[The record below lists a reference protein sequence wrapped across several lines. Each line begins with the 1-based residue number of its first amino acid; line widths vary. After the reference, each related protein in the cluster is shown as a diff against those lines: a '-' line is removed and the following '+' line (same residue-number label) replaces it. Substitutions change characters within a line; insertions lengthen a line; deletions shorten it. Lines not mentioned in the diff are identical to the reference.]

1 VKIAFE
7 CLLQQLKSDSSK
19 VRYLTLLL
27 VNELFLRSGYFRM
40 LLVQQ
45 LDHFLEHTIGIRK
58 ELPPPLEMASML
70 KKEALFLV
78 KKWSEMFGEKYKQLV
93 LGYHCTIQIRPP
105 SFIEPEEKAC
115 NQKLQERYQRISLLK
130 LNGIQREMEE
140 IVPDILINLEQM
152 NNCFSI
158 LFPDWFQ
165 ETISRYAYNNRRNSE
180 NPSDTSDKKFN
191 ELFKNHISYTE
202 LENENVDDR
211 LYQESST
218 EESDNEQYNSDHSDK
233 EDSLSTINQV
243 IRRHGLGSSEYEL
256 LIEIDV
262 NPKKQQASECSEN
275 SAVFETL
282 RDCLKLAMNRH
293 IPLLKEWTSILIELN
308 IMDQLKPLQEQLLK
322 KAIDLKNNI
331 LQVETKCKEMNII
344 VTDKFQRT
352 DSEANLTE
360 TRCENNK
367 NNGTNVN
374 NDCGSIYPI
383 PLGENVSKL
392 SEVVPKTTTTYKN
405 SSTVGTSSHEEN
417 LMSANNRK
425 ELERQMYMKY
435 IDYESFPR
443 SRNCSNEKCP
453 EEKHSFAKDN
463 QKGKQF
469 LDASKISFPTLKNQP
484 SKNKGNVRDR
494 LRKRLSFRR
503 Q

>member
-1 VKIAFE
+1 MNVSSRKRLQFLIEKATLSTCVLQLDSSLLQQTKSIVRQSKENVKIAFE

-191 ELFKNHISYTE
+191 EL
-202 LENENVDDR
+202 ENENVDDR
-211 LYQESST
+211 LYQESSM

-243 IRRHGLGSSEYEL
+243 GSS
-256 LIEIDV
+256 
-262 NPKKQQASECSEN
+262 
-275 SAVFETL
+275 F
-282 RDCLKLAMNRH
+282 
-293 IPLLKEWTSILIELN
+293 
-308 IMDQLKPLQEQLLK
+308 
-322 KAIDLKNNI
+322 
-331 LQVETKCKEMNII
+331 
-344 VTDKFQRT
+344 
-352 DSEANLTE
+352 
-360 TRCENNK
+360 
-367 NNGTNVN
+367 
-374 NDCGSIYPI
+374 
-383 PLGENVSKL
+383 
-392 SEVVPKTTTTYKN
+392 
-405 SSTVGTSSHEEN
+405 
-417 LMSANNRK
+417 
-425 ELERQMYMKY
+425 
-435 IDYESFPR
+435 
-443 SRNCSNEKCP
+443 
-453 EEKHSFAKDN
+453 
-463 QKGKQF
+463 
-469 LDASKISFPTLKNQP
+469 
-484 SKNKGNVRDR
+484 
-494 LRKRLSFRR
+494 
-503 Q
+503 